1 MTWRTSKAFVVIVAT
16 LACAAALGSVVLAY
30 PRIVPNQALGA
41 EWQCMRT
48 AFVVTTCAPRM
59 QQATPAMETLR
70 KEARHATRG

>member
-41 EWQCMRT
+41 EWQCRKAM
-48 AFVVTTCAPRM
+48 FMTTCSRVSRVEP
-59 QQATPAMETLR
+59 ATHRRLR
-70 KEARHATRG
+70 LDVDDIRRV

>member
-1 MTWRTSKAFVVIVAT
+1 MTFFRLSLRAVAIT
-16 LACAAALGSVVLAY
+16 IATAALACGVIALAG
-30 PRIVPNQALGA
+30 PRPIESAVLGA